1 MTEIVQDGHKAL
13 RKISEEVAEKEFG
26 SKKLMQTLLD
36 MHEALESQDDGVALA
51 APQIAI
57 NKRIFIVST
66 KILRDKELPKD
77 LPLIFINPVITK
89 ISSDKKKMDEGC
101 LSVRPLYGVVKRS
114 SRATVLAKD
123 QNGDEFEISASG
135 LLAQIFQHEID
146 HLDAIL
152 FIDKATNIKELKT
165 ENEKD

>member
-1 MTEIVQDGHKAL
+1 M
-13 RKISEEVAEKEFG
+13 
-26 SKKLMQTLLD
+26 
-36 MHEALESQDDGVALA
+36 
-51 APQIAI
+51 
-57 NKRIFIVST
+57 ST

-165 ENEKD
+165 ENERD